1 MAAHYDETAPAARG
15 GTPSPQVDVARLWS
29 GGVATAIV
37 AALVGLVGVLVVR
50 AVFKLVGYTAGGS
63 SFDNAGTVVLCVAA
77 AVAALAG
84 TGLVHLLLLATPR
97 PLAYFGWIGGLLTA
111 VAVLLPFISGGP
123 FPVEA
128 AHAII
133 HLVIGLA
140 IGSLVTGAAAAALR
154 PAGPP
159 RRSPGLG

>member
-1 MAAHYDETAPAARG
+1 MAAYYESAPVAPGGAPAPR
-15 GTPSPQVDVARLWS
+15 VDVARLWS
-29 GGVATAIV
+29 GGIATAIV

-50 AVFKLVGYTAGGS
+50 AVFKLVGYTAGGA
-63 SFDNAGTVVLCVAA
+63 SFDDAGTVVLCVAA

-111 VAVLLPFISGGP
+111 VAVLLPFVSGGP
-123 FPVEA
+123 LAVEA
-128 AHAII
+128 AHAVI

-140 IGSLVTGAAAAALR
+140 IGSLVTGSAAAAAR

-159 RRSPGLG
+159 RRSVELG

>member
-1 MAAHYDETAPAARG
+1 MAAYYDETAPAARG
-15 GTPSPQVDVARLWS
+15 GTPSPRVDVVRLWS
-29 GGVATAIV
+29 GGIATAVV
-37 AALVGLVGVLVVR
+37 AALVGLVGVLVTR
-50 AVFKLVGYTAGGS
+50 AVFKLVGYTAGS
-63 SFDNAGTVVLCVAA
+63 ASFDDAGTVVLCVAA

-111 VAVLLPFISGGP
+111 VAVLLPFVSGGP
-123 FPVEA
+123 FAVEA

-140 IGSLVTGAAAAALR
+140 IGSLVTGAAASSMR

-159 RRSPGLG
+159 RRSARLG